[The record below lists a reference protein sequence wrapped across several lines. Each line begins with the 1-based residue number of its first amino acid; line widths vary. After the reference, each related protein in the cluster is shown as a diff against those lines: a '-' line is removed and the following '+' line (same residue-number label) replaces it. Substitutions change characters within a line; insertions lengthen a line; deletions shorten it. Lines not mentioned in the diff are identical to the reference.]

1 MPGEWIFGDACDLAE
16 QAMNSGETRFIFDW
30 RKARWDYRLPVLIAI
45 SLLGHIL
52 CFYLFH
58 VIYPTTTSLLPPSAQ
73 ITVLD
78 PNSARD
84 RSLLDWLEVNDPT
97 TVSAP
102 RFDPDL
108 VSKLVP
114 RYKPSF
120 SSLATELKPLDES
133 ENPPKGMPSIFSAA
147 MLIPM
152 RVQPQATDSP
162 EMFPSQL
169 DIASTLQQ
177 RPLVSSPSL
186 PVVLTLAEPSSFFIG
201 VNPKGEVDFLFLRT
215 SSGSNSIDETAES
228 FIRKLRFKPGPRRDW
243 GVVTIRWG
251 GTPL

>member
-1 MPGEWIFGDACDLAE
+1 
-16 QAMNSGETRFIFDW
+16 MNAGETRFIFDW

-45 SLLGHIL
+45 SLLSHVL

-58 VIYPTTTSLLPPSAQ
+58 VVYPTTTSLLPPSAQ

-102 RFDPDL
+102 RFDPSL

-120 SSLATELKPLDES
+120 SSLATELKPWDAS
-133 ENPPKGMPSIFSAA
+133 ENPPKDLPSIFSAE

-152 RVQPQATDSP
+152 RIQPQATDSP
-162 EMFPSQL
+162 ETFPSHL

-177 RPLVSSPSL
+177 RPLVSLPPL

-201 VNPKGEVDFLFLRT
+201 VNPEGDVDFLFLRT

-228 FIRKLRFKPGPRRDW
+228 YIRKLRFKPGPRRDW

>member
-1 MPGEWIFGDACDLAE
+1 LGGACDLAE
-16 QAMNSGETRFIFDW
+16 QAMNSPETRFIFDW
-30 RKARWDYRLPVLIAI
+30 RKVRWDYRLPVLIAI

-58 VIYPTTTSLLPPSAQ
+58 VAYPTTTSLLPPSAQ

-84 RSLLDWLEVNDPT
+84 RSLLDWIEVNDPA

-102 RFDPDL
+102 RFDPNL

-120 SSLATELKPLDES
+120 SSLATELKPSDAS
-133 ENPPKGMPSIFSAA
+133 DNPPKGMPSIFSPE
-147 MLIPM
+147 MMIPL
-152 RVQPQATDSP
+152 RIHPQATDSP
-162 EMFPSQL
+162 ETFPSRL

-177 RPLVSSPSL
+177 RPLVSLPTL
-186 PVVLTLAEPSSFFIG
+186 PVVLSLAEPSSFFIG
-201 VNPKGEVDFLFLRT
+201 VNPEGEVDFLFLRT

-228 FIRKLRFKPGPRRDW
+228 FIRKLHFKPGPGRDW

>member
-1 MPGEWIFGDACDLAE
+1 LSGEWIFGGACDLAE

-30 RKARWDYRLPVLIAI
+30 RKARWDYRLPVLITI
-45 SLLGHIL
+45 SLLGHVL

-58 VIYPTTTSLLPPSAQ
+58 VVYPTTTSLLPPSAQ

-78 PNSARD
+78 PNSAHD
-84 RSLLDWLEVNDPT
+84 RSLLDWIEVNDPT

-108 VSKLVP
+108 VSKVVP
-114 RYKPSF
+114 GYKPSF
-120 SSLATELKPLDES
+120 SSLATELKPSDAS
-133 ENPPKGMPSIFSAA
+133 ENPPKGMPSIFSAE

-152 RVQPQATDSP
+152 RIHPQATDSP
-162 EMFPSQL
+162 QRFPSRL
-169 DIASTLQQ
+169 DIASTLRQ
-177 RPLVSSPSL
+177 RPLASMPPL
-186 PVVLTLAEPSSFFIG
+186 PVVSTLSEPSSFFIG
-201 VNPKGEVDFLFLRT
+201 VNPEGQVDFVFLRT
-215 SSGSNSIDETAES
+215 SSGTNSIDETAES
-228 FIRKLRFKPGPRRDW
+228 FIRTLRFKPGPSRDW

>member
-1 MPGEWIFGDACDLAE
+1 LSGEWIFGGACDLAE

-45 SLLGHIL
+45 SLLGHVL

-58 VIYPTTTSLLPPSAQ
+58 VAYPTTTSLLPPSAQ

-102 RFDPDL
+102 PFDPNL

-120 SSLATELKPLDES
+120 SRLATELKPSDAS
-133 ENPPKGMPSIFSAA
+133 EDPPKGMPSIFSAE

-152 RVQPQATDSP
+152 RIQPQATESP
-162 EMFPSQL
+162 ETFPSQL

-177 RPLVSSPSL
+177 RPLISLPTL
-186 PVVLTLAEPSSFFIG
+186 PVVSTLAEPSSFFIG
-201 VNPKGEVDFLFLRT
+201 VNPEGEVDFLFLRT

-228 FIRKLRFKPGPRRDW
+228 FFRKLHFKPGPCRDW